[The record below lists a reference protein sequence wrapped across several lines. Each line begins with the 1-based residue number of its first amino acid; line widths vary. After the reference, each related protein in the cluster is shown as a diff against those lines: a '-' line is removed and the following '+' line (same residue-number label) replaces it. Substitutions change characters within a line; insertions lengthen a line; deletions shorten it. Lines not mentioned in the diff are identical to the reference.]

1 MSQHS
6 SKVNFP
12 RPPQHKALPLLVG
25 GMTLGAFGLLGLCKR
40 ASMPYMSAMRFLNSA
55 VKPSYLSAF
64 ERRLYVQRPEEK
76 NMLSLLKKSSNSF
89 FAVVGPRKSG
99 KSTLLRHLAD
109 FPLKN
114 SALYLKIEQKLLQ
127 PEELHKTIAKMVG
140 YHSFHEE
147 SLLSSIFCF
156 WRMFQ
161 DNKVDRHSLEL
172 YLERVGQI
180 CKRATGGTVPVLIID
195 GACSLG
201 REGWFVLDDMAYLA
215 KSLADSRSM
224 AVIFGLLE
232 GADPHVLNSRGYNIS
247 KQRVYLPYMAHE
259 EVIEYA
265 SKGVDSPLREDIL
278 RAISEE
284 NKKIYGGNLRY
295 INLLMDN
302 LQYASNHKEI
312 KQAKQAVEKVL
323 KLELS
328 EELKKAFINSGLEA
342 DGKQSMHKVFKELS
356 VSGELSLDRYLSL
369 FSKEEQAA
377 AVSFLGQ
384 QMLLRE
390 ERDVVSFQGQAVK
403 YFIENHVLNRLASP
417 DNERKELDEY
427 EAIIK
432 ATILKPEEKVRWSDL
447 VGLESIR
454 RKMEET
460 VVFPTLNPLLFT
472 GLRTPV
478 HGVLFY
484 GPPGN
489 GKTMVAKVLASECRQ
504 RTFFN
509 LSSSTFSLP
518 ANKQADKLVRAL
530 FSVARERQPALIFV
544 DEVDSILSK
553 GCSGVKEEFT
563 AQLEALGSEE
573 QIVVVGATN
582 RPFDIEGGV
591 LKQFPV
597 RLYLE
602 LPCAEARK
610 RLLKKMG
617 RSISS
622 ELNTQDY
629 DELVKRTNDYS
640 FADLSALF
648 REASYQPIREIPREE
663 VAVAGEGD
671 IRPVRLEDFEE
682 AFKRVS
688 KSVAKETLSKL
699 STWNIN
705 GL

>member
-1 MSQHS
+1 
-6 SKVNFP
+6 
-12 RPPQHKALPLLVG
+12 
-25 GMTLGAFGLLGLCKR
+25 MTLGALGLLGLCR
-40 ASMPYMSAMRFLNSA
+40 RVSMPYMSAMKFLNSA

-76 NMLSLLKKSSNSF
+76 NMLSLLKKSNNSF

-99 KSTLLRHLAD
+99 KSALLRHLAD

-127 PEELHKTIAKMVG
+127 PEELHKTIAKTVG

-161 DNKVDRHSLEL
+161 ENKVDRHSLEL
-172 YLERVGQI
+172 YLEKVGQI
-180 CKRATGGTVPVLIID
+180 CKRITKGSLPVLVID

-201 REGWFVLDDMAYLA
+201 REGSFVLDDMAYLA

-224 AVIFGLLE
+224 AIIFGLLE
-232 GADPHVLNSRGYNIS
+232 GADPHVLNSRGYNIC
-247 KQRVYLPYMAHE
+247 KQRIYLPYMTHE
-259 EVIEYA
+259 EVMEYA
-265 SKGVDSPLREDIL
+265 SKGVDNPLREDIL

-302 LQYASNHKEI
+302 LQYIKNRKEI
-312 KQAKQAVEKVL
+312 KQITQAVEAIL

-328 EELKKAFINSGLEA
+328 EELKKAFINSRLET
-342 DGKQSMHKVFKELS
+342 DGKLSMHKVFKELS
-356 VSGELSLDRYLSL
+356 VAGELSLDKYLSL
-369 FSKEEQAA
+369 FKGEEQSA
-377 AVSFLGQ
+377 AVSFLSQ

-390 ERDVVSFQGQAVK
+390 ERDVVSFQGQTVK
-403 YFIENHVLNRLASP
+403 YFVENHLLNHLTNT
-417 DNERKELDEY
+417 DNEGKELDEY
-427 EAIIK
+427 KAIIE
-432 ATILKPEEKVRWSDL
+432 ATILKPEQDVRWSDL
-447 VGLESIR
+447 VGLDSIKQ
-454 RKMEET
+454 KMQET
-460 VVFPTLNPLLFT
+460 IVFPTLNPLLFT

-489 GKTMVAKVLASECRQ
+489 GKTMIAKVLANECRQ

-518 ANKQADKLVRAL
+518 PDKQPEKLVKAL
-530 FSVARERQPALIFV
+530 FSTARERQPAIIFM
-544 DEVDSILSK
+544 DEMDSILSK

-573 QIVVVGATN
+573 QIVIVGATN

-617 RSISS
+617 KSINS

-648 REASYQPIREIPREE
+648 REASYQPIREISREE
-663 VAVAGEGD
+663 VAVASEED

-688 KSVAKETLSKL
+688 KSVAKETLIKL
-699 STWNIN
+699 NTWSIN